1 MSYTGCGGSGGGG
14 GGGGGGGCGGDV
26 EASSYRAEVCSSEV
40 ARVEDASFFASCFLK
55 RAAISPVL
63 FMFK

>member
-1 MSYTGCGGSGGGG
+1 
-14 GGGGGGGCGGDV
+14 V
-26 EASSYRAEVCSSEV
+26 EASSCRAEVCSSEV